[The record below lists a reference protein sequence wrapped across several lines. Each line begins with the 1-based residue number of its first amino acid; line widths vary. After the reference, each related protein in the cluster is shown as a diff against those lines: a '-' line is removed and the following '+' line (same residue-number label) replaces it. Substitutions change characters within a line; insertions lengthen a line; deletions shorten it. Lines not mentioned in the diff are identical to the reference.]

1 MHSVLSLLF
10 FVMIIATITYCWL
23 ISLQKP
29 LTYIRRCSKQEFV
42 NKKYGA
48 RYAPKP
54 QWVITEIIKLAA
66 LYPTYSGHKLVFVF
80 NRLYATSKG
89 MTVSKS
95 WVYKT
100 LSRYKHEVL
109 LERKGIKSKPPAPIP
124 RYKLWQMD
132 LTQIN
137 DNNNQPHR
145 LLGCIDAGT
154 RACIGLMAMRR
165 KTSIAL
171 LRALLNLIEQY
182 GQPKS
187 LRTDNEACFTSKL
200 FRFGLWFLGI
210 KHQTT
215 EVACPWQNGRIERFF
230 GTLKQHTKQVIIPA
244 DEMASSLHIFR
255 NWYNHVRPHQNLNG
269 GTPAE
274 AWNNKG
280 PNQRGKGLHVNEW
293 DGVLEGIYMPP

>member
-1 MHSVLSLLF
+1 MLIAFSLTYYL
-10 FVMIIATITYCWL
+10 MILCAITYFWL
-23 ISLQKP
+23 VLYRKP
-29 LTYIRRCSKQEFV
+29 FTYIRRRCKDELAQ
-42 NKKYGA
+42 KKYGTK
-48 RYAPKP
+48 YLPKP
-54 QWVITEIIKLAA
+54 QWVIAEIIKLAA
-66 LYPTYSGHKLVFVF
+66 LYPTYSGHKLAFVF

-109 LERKGIKSKPPAPIP
+109 LERRRIKAKPPASIP

-145 LLGCIDAGT
+145 VFGCVDAGT
-154 RACIGLMAMRR
+154 RACIGLVPMPR

-187 LRTDNEACFTSKL
+187 LSTDSEACFTSKL

-210 KHQTT
+210 QHQTT

-230 GTLKQHTKQVIIPA
+230 GTLKKHT
-244 DEMASSLHIFR
+244 
-255 NWYNHVRPHQNLNG
+255 
-269 GTPAE
+269 
-274 AWNNKG
+274 NK
-280 PNQRGKGLHVNEW
+280 
-293 DGVLEGIYMPP
+293 

>member
-1 MHSVLSLLF
+1 MLIAFSLTYYL
-10 FVMIIATITYCWL
+10 IILCAITYFWL
-23 ISLQKP
+23 VLYRKP
-29 LTYIRRCSKQEFV
+29 FTYIRRRCKDELAQ
-42 NKKYGA
+42 KKYGTK
-48 RYAPKP
+48 YLPKP

-66 LYPTYSGHKLVFVF
+66 LYPTYSGHKLAFVF

-109 LERKGIKSKPPAPIP
+109 LERRRIKAKPPASIP

-137 DNNNQPHR
+137 DSNNQPHR
-145 LLGCIDAGT
+145 VFGCVDAGT
-154 RACIGLMAMRR
+154 RACIGLVPMPR

-210 KHQTT
+210 QHRTT

-230 GTLKQHTKQVIIPA
+230 GTLKQHT
-244 DEMASSLHIFR
+244 
-255 NWYNHVRPHQNLNG
+255 
-269 GTPAE
+269 
-274 AWNNKG
+274 NK
-280 PNQRGKGLHVNEW
+280 
-293 DGVLEGIYMPP
+293 

>member
-1 MHSVLSLLF
+1 MLTVLSLTLWA
-10 FVMIIATITYCWL
+10 VIITTITYCWL
-23 ISLQKP
+23 ISFQKP
-29 LTYIRRCSKQEFV
+29 LTYIRRRSKDELAQ
-42 NKKYGA
+42 KKYGTK
-48 RYAPKP
+48 YLPKP

-66 LYPTYSGHKLVFVF
+66 LYPTYSGHKLAFVF
-80 NRLYATSKG
+80 NRLYANSKA

-95 WVYKT
+95 WVYKPV
-100 LSRYKHEVL
+100 SRYEHEVL
-109 LERKGIKSKPPAPIP
+109 LERRRIKAKPPAPIP

-154 RACIGLMAMRR
+154 RACIGLMSVRR

-182 GQPKS
+182 GHPKF
-187 LRTDNEACFTSKL
+187 LRTDNEACLTSKL

-244 DEMASSLHIFR
+244 DEMTSSLHIFR

-280 PNQRGKGLHVNEW
+280 PNQRGKGFHVSEW

>member
-1 MHSVLSLLF
+1 MFLSLLIC
-10 FVMIIATITYCWL
+10 VMIFTTIPYCWS
-23 ISLQKP
+23 ISFQK
-29 LTYIRRCSKQEFV
+29 LLSYIRKRSPTEITQKRHGT
-42 NKKYGA
+42 KYP
-48 RYAPKP
+48 PKP

-66 LYPTYSGHKLVFVF
+66 LYPTYSGHKLAFVF

-100 LSRYKHEVL
+100 LSRYKHDVL
-109 LERKGIKSKPPAPIP
+109 LERRRIKAKPPAPIP

-132 LTQIN
+132 LTQIKN
-137 DNNNQPHR
+137 NNNQPHR
-145 LLGCIDAGT
+145 VFGCIDAGT
-154 RACIGLMAMRR
+154 RACVGLMSVRR

-182 GQPKS
+182 GQPKF

-244 DEMASSLHIFR
+244 NEIASSLYIFR

-274 AWNNKG
+274 AWSGKG
-280 PNQRGKGLHVNEW
+280 PNQRGNGWHVSEW